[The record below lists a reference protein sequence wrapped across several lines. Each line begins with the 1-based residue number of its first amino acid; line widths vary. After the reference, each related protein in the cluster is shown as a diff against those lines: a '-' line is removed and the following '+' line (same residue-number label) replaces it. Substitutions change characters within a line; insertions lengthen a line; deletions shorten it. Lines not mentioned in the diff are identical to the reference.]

1 MIPTN
6 KAINRCRTL
15 RGCVMLLLGS
25 FFRSNGEN
33 FDETKLDDLL
43 SPLPEADKKKVRD
56 HFLGVVRVWH
66 NYKIYGKKL
75 SNTSMNRRIARL
87 DVICYQAEFD
97 FADIWNRNHPEATCT
112 R

>member
-1 MIPTN
+1 
-6 KAINRCRTL
+6 
-15 RGCVMLLLGS
+15 MLLLGS

-66 NYKIYGKKL
+66 NY
-75 SNTSMNRRIARL
+75 
-87 DVICYQAEFD
+87 
-97 FADIWNRNHPEATCT
+97 
-112 R
+112 